1 MRSTLRLK
9 KWLKSKK
16 KLRMI
21 EIYLKLNIVYTVRY
35 IPNET
40 EKVNLAKLWKNQY
53 SENEDWIV
61 DRKK

>member
-1 MRSTLRLK
+1 
-9 KWLKSKK
+9 
-16 KLRMI
+16 MI

-61 DRKK
+61 DIVAA

>member
-1 MRSTLRLK
+1 
-9 KWLKSKK
+9 
-16 KLRMI
+16 MI
-21 EIYLKLNIVYTVRY
+21 EIYLKLNIVYTVMY
-35 IPNET
+35 IPNEM